1 MKFCFIILHY
11 KTADDT
17 IECINSIENL
27 EEALYIVVIDNA
39 SNNGS
44 IEKVEKACQKYSN
57 VHVIKNNYNLGFAE
71 GNNVGFD
78 YVKNKIC
85 ADFVAV
91 INNDIVIPDK
101 KFINKVKKLY
111 AETQFDLA
119 GPDIESLIDHG
130 HQNPMLD
137 TVMSVR
143 SVNKEIIRYR
153 LLRILNRTNLYD
165 KIKKAGSANKKAS
178 VHKTEQRKE
187 NVTLHGAFMI
197 FSKNYI
203 ANEEC
208 FFRPGTFLYM
218 EEMILYRY
226 CMLRH
231 YKMVYDP
238 DITVYH
244 KEDSSTSSLFA
255 VPKDKRDFVFSNMI
269 KSFKVYKKV
278 LKNKL

>member
-11 KTADDT
+11 KTAEDT
-17 IECINSIENL
+17 IECINSIETL
-27 EEALYIVVIDNA
+27 EEEAHIVVIDNA
-39 SNNGS
+39 SDNGS
-44 IEKVEKACQKYSN
+44 IEEVEKTCRKYGN
-57 VHVIKNNYNLGFAE
+57 IHIIKNKNNLGFAE

-78 YVKNKIC
+78 YAKNKIC

-91 INNDIVIPDK
+91 INNDIVVPDK
-101 KFINKVKKLY
+101 KFINKVERLY
-111 AETQFDLA
+111 VDTQFDLA
-119 GPDIESLIDHG
+119 GPDIESFTDHG

-143 SVNKEIIRYR
+143 NVNKEIFRYR

-165 KIKKAGSANKKAS
+165 KIKKDRFVKKKVSAQ
-178 VHKTEQRKE
+178 KTEQRKE
-187 NVTLHGAFMI
+187 NVTLHGAFLI

-203 ANEEC
+203 DNEDC

-218 EEMILYRY
+218 EEAILYRY
-226 CMLRH
+226 CMLRQ

-269 KSFKVYKKV
+269 RSLKVYKKI
-278 LKNKL
+278 LKI